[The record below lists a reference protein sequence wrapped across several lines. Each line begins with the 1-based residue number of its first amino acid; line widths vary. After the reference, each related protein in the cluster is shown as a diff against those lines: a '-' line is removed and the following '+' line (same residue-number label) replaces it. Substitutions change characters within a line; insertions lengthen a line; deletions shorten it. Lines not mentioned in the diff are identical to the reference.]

1 MITGHLQEKNGRFYM
16 VLNLYV
22 DGKWKPKWISTR
34 LATKGNKRNAEAML
48 RDTIQRYEDEELE
61 VGEGVGV
68 GNVPFTEFLAN
79 WLKLIKPQVEACT
92 FMGYKRLMER
102 QIIPY
107 FEPMELRLRDV
118 EPRHIKNYYD
128 YLQVEGGRSA
138 NTVKHHHANIRK
150 ALQSAVLSG
159 YIPSNPADRVEKP
172 KIKPYIAS
180 TYNKEE
186 LQELFYICEGKNLEL
201 PVLIAAYYGLRC
213 GEVCG
218 LRWDAID
225 FQEGTIAI
233 KHVIS
238 KGLDEND
245 KEVLV
250 KRNRTKNKSS
260 YRTLPLIPF
269 IKEKLL
275 ERKAWNAE
283 MRRKHGNSYD
293 VEHTGY
299 VFTGKLGALLTPA
312 NLSRYFRQMLAEYGL
327 RHIRFHD
334 LRHSC
339 ASLLLANGISMKE
352 IQDWMGHSSY
362 STTANIYAHLD
373 SHSKNAS
380 ADMIASVLKPKAET
394 SFNKTAEI
402 KRKKPKGQK
411 EKEPVRK
418 NKIA

>member
-1 MITGHLQEKNGRFYM
+1 MITGHLQEKNGRYYM

-22 DGKWKPKWISTR
+22 DGKWKPKWISTKMT
-34 LATKGNKRNAEAML
+34 LKGNKRNAEAML
-48 RDTIQRYEDEELE
+48 RDTIQKYEDAEIEAE
-61 VGEGVGV
+61 QSPADM
-68 GNVPFTEFLAN
+68 PFTDFLMN
-79 WLKLIKPQVEACT
+79 WLKLTKPQVEACT
-92 FMGYKRLMER
+92 YMSYKRLMEN
-102 QIIPY
+102 QIVPF
-107 FEPMELRLRDV
+107 FEPYGLRLRDV
-118 EPRHIKNYYD
+118 EPRHIKAYYD
-128 YLQVEGGRSA
+128 YLLVNLGRSA

-150 ALQSAVLSG
+150 ALQSAVISD
-159 YIPSNPADRVEKP
+159 YIPSNPADRIEKP

-180 TYNKEE
+180 VYNKDE
-186 LQELFYICEGKNLEL
+186 LQELFSVCEGKSLEL
-201 PVLIAAYYGLRC
+201 PVLMASYYGLRC

-225 FQEGTIAI
+225 FREGTIAI

-245 KEVLV
+245 KEVLI

-275 ERKAWNAE
+275 ERKAWNE
-283 MRRKHGNSYD
+283 EKSKRHGNSYNKA
-293 VEHTGY
+293 HTDY
-299 VFTGKLGALLTPA
+299 VFVGKLGALLTPT
-312 NLSRYFRQMLAEYGL
+312 NLSRYFRELLADYGL

-352 IQDWMGHSSY
+352 IQDWLGHSSY

-373 SHSKNAS
+373 SQSKNAS
-380 ADMIASVLKPKAET
+380 AEVMAAVLGGAQPK
-394 SFNKTAEI
+394 KRG
-402 KRKKPKGQK
+402 RKK
-411 EKEPVRK
+411 KEPAS
-418 NKIA
+418 NDKIA

>member
-1 MITGHLQEKNGRFYM
+1 MFERLFGAILS
-16 VLNLYV
+16 VSL
-22 DGKWKPKWISTR
+22 STS
-34 LATKGNKRNAEAML
+34 
-48 RDTIQRYEDEELE
+48 I
-61 VGEGVGV
+61 
-68 GNVPFTEFLAN
+68 
-79 WLKLIKPQVEACT
+79 
-92 FMGYKRLMER
+92 
-102 QIIPY
+102 
-107 FEPMELRLRDV
+107 
-118 EPRHIKNYYD
+118 
-128 YLQVEGGRSA
+128 
-138 NTVKHHHANIRK
+138 
-150 ALQSAVLSG
+150 
-159 YIPSNPADRVEKP
+159 
-172 KIKPYIAS
+172 
-180 TYNKEE
+180 
-186 LQELFYICEGKNLEL
+186 
-201 PVLIAAYYGLRC
+201 
-213 GEVCG
+213 G

-275 ERKAWNAE
+275 ERKAWNTE
-283 MRRKHGNSYD
+283 MRKKHGNSYNTA
-293 VEHTGY
+293 HTDY
-299 VFTGKLGALLTPA
+299 VFTGKLGALLTPT
-312 NLSRYFRQMLAEYGL
+312 NLSRYFREMLAEYGL

-352 IQDWMGHSSY
+352 IQDWLGHSSY

-380 ADMIASVLKPKAET
+380 ANVIASVFQTQGIE
-394 SFNKTAEI
+394 
-402 KRKKPKGQK
+402 PKGKLK
-411 EKEPVRK
+411 EKQGKKKGPARK